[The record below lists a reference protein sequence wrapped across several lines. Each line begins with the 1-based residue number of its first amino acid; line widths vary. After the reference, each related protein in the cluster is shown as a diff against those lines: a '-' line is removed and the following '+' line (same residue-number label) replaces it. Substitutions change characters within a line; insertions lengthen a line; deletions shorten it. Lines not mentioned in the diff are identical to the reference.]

1 MLYRESILHVHNV
14 CTYTYLCIRT
24 HLRKS
29 SNGKA
34 AMGRNGETSCKA
46 EVLVFGKKKIKTE

>member
-1 MLYRESILHVHNV
+1 MYIMCAHIHICVYTHIL
-14 CTYTYLCIRT
+14 
-24 HLRKS
+24 
-29 SNGKA
+29 GKA